1 MEKRQWASYD
11 VPAAYTNAERDPNSI
26 PIYMV
31 LDKDVTSIIV
41 ANDPSFH
48 QFVNVKGSS
57 LVKVVRAAYGLSDSS
72 GLWFNEV
79 SKFIKSIGFTENPV
93 VPCVFNKV
101 VDGHQ
106 ATILLYVDDMLIA
119 HESIEIVKSIMDS
132 IDAKYGKG
140 KRSEGDVIEFLGMR
154 IKREKGGSV
163 LVSMPKHISE
173 LLEAWEIDKVSEFPA
188 GHNLFD
194 IDEDSPKLGEVLR
207 AKLHSGVASALYISK
222 RAPRPD
228 VLLPVN
234 FLATRVTKSCE
245 DDLRKFL
252 KVLKY
257 LKGTETLA
265 MRLFVGDDRTLC
277 LYVDASYGVH
287 DKGQSHTGSVL
298 KYGQATI
305 QVKSS
310 KQKIVAKSSCE
321 AELIGATD
329 EAGQLLH
336 TAEFL
341 LHQGYE
347 EEPGTLLQDNQAA
360 MRLEENGKGSSN
372 RTKHISIRTFWL
384 KDQVKLGRLKIV
396 YCNTKDMLADVLT
409 KPLQG
414 EQFYKFRKQLM
425 NER

>member
-1 MEKRQWASYD
+1 
-11 VPAAYTNAERDPNSI
+11 
-26 PIYMV
+26 
-31 LDKDVTSIIV
+31 
-41 ANDPSFH
+41 
-48 QFVNVKGSS
+48 
-57 LVKVVRAAYGLSDSS
+57 
-72 GLWFNEV
+72 
-79 SKFIKSIGFTENPV
+79 
-93 VPCVFNKV
+93 VFNKII
-101 VDGHQ
+101 DGYQ

-119 HESIEIVKSIMDS
+119 HKFKSVVQAIMNS
-132 IDAKYGKG
+132 IDDKYGKG
-140 KRSEGDVIEFLGMR
+140 KRSEGETIEFLGMR
-154 IKREKGGSV
+154 IQKEPGGSV
-163 LVSMPKHISE
+163 LVSMPKHIQE
-173 LLEAWEIDKVSEFPA
+173 LLEGWEIDKISEFPA

-194 IDEDSPKLGEVLR
+194 IDPNSPLLNEKLRV
-207 AKLHSGVASALYISK
+207 KLHSGVATALYISK
-222 RAPRPD
+222 RGPRPD

-234 FLATRVTKSCE
+234 FLATRVTKSSE
-245 DDLRKFL
+245 DDLKKFL

-257 LKGTETLA
+257 LKGTDTLA
-265 MRLFVGDDRTLC
+265 MRLVVGDDKTLY

-321 AELIGATD
+321 AELIAATD

-347 EEPGTLLQDNQAA
+347 EESGTMFQDNQAA
-360 MRLEENGKGSSN
+360 MKLEENGKGSSN

-384 KDQVKLGRLKIV
+384 KDQVKLGKLRIV
-396 YCNTKDMLADVLT
+396 YLNTKDMVADLLT

-414 EQFYKFRKQLM
+414 EQFYKFRRLLM